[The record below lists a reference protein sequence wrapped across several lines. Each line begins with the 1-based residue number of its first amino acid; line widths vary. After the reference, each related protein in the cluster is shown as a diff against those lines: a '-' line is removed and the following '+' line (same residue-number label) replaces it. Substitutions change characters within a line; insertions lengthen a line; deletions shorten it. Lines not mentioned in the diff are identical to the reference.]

1 MEVDTYHCSKT
12 AEIYDYQNAMRQYPR
27 TRPPRWWGVFTS
39 SLPKFNLPWIEPKSW
54 TPELAKRW
62 VDAIPA
68 KCPFEREWRI
78 RGVLVL
84 YIPPLCPLNP
94 FSTQLYRIRI
104 EAQAYLLR
112 EC

>member
-1 MEVDTYHCSKT
+1 
-12 AEIYDYQNAMRQYPR
+12 
-27 TRPPRWWGVFTS
+27 
-39 SLPKFNLPWIEPKSW
+39 LPKFNLPFLEPKSW

-62 VDAIPA
+62 VDAIPS

-104 EAQAYLLR
+104 EAQAYLDKMLR
-112 EC
+112 ESKDRQ

>member
-1 MEVDTYHCSKT
+1 M
-12 AEIYDYQNAMRQYPR
+12 AR
-27 TRPPRWWGVFTS
+27 TRPPRWWGIFTS
-39 SLPKFNLPWIEPKSW
+39 SLPKFNLPFLEPKSW

-62 VDAIPA
+62 VDAIPS

-104 EAQAYLLR
+104 EAQAYLDKMLR
-112 EC
+112 ESKDRQ